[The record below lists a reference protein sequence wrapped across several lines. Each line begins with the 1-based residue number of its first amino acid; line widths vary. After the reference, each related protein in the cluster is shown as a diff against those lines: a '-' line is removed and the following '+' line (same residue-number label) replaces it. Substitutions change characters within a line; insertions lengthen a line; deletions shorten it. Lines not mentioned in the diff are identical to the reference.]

1 MTQKE
6 LGDYLGV
13 KYNTISGYDSGTN
26 QPNIETI
33 LKLATLFECTTDELL
48 GFEGKHSPQ
57 ISIDWQELVKKL
69 VDEDYTPNK
78 VERVLE
84 NDKKIRELLK
94 QLLLND

>member
-1 MTQKE
+1 M
-6 LGDYLGV
+6 
-13 KYNTISGYDSGTN
+13 
-26 QPNIETI
+26 
-33 LKLATLFECTTDELL
+33 ATLFECTTDELL